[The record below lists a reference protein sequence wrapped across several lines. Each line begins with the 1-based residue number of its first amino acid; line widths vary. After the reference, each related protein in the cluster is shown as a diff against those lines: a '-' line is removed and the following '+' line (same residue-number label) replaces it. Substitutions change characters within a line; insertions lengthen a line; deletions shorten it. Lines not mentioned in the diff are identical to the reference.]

1 VEESQADCKDLLF
14 FSMGV
19 KRDLVILV
27 SNDDG
32 IHSEGLRLL
41 GESLRGLG
49 EVFIIAP
56 DRERSAVGHSLTL
69 DMPLRVKEVGEHL
82 FAVNGTPTDCIALGV
97 LGILKSKPDLVV
109 SGINMG
115 QNLGDDITY
124 SGTVS
129 AAMEASL
136 LRIPSFAVSL
146 VANDDYRFEAAA
158 EFSCHLARLMMERP
172 LPPDT
177 LLNVNVPNL
186 SRSDIKGVAITSLGR
201 RHYSE
206 TVLEKIDP
214 RGKAYYWI
222 GGGDYKWEYKEG
234 TDIEAINKNMISI
247 TPLHLDLTDY
257 KLAEEMKRWTIGFN
271 ATER

>member
-1 VEESQADCKDLLF
+1 ML
-14 FSMGV
+14 
-19 KRDLVILV
+19 ILV

-41 GESLRGLG
+41 GESLRSLG
-49 EVFIIAP
+49 EVFIVAP

-69 DMPLRVKEVGEHL
+69 DMPLRVKQVGDHL

-109 SGINMG
+109 SGINIG

-129 AAMEASL
+129 AAMEAAL

-146 VANDDYRFEAAA
+146 VANGDYRFEAAA
-158 EFSCHLARLMMERP
+158 QFSRHLAQIIMKRP

-186 SRSDIKGVAITSLGR
+186 SPSDIKGVAITSLGR

-206 TVLEKIDP
+206 TVIVEKTDP
-214 RGKAYYWI
+214 RGQAYYWI

-234 TDIEAINKNMISI
+234 TDIEAINKNMISV

-257 KLAEEMKRWTIGFN
+257 KLAEKMKRWSIGFN
-271 ATER
+271 PTER

>member
-1 VEESQADCKDLLF
+1 
-14 FSMGV
+14 
-19 KRDLVILV
+19 
-27 SNDDG
+27 
-32 IHSEGLRLL
+32 
-41 GESLRGLG
+41 
-49 EVFIIAP
+49 
-56 DRERSAVGHSLTL
+56 
-69 DMPLRVKEVGEHL
+69 MPLRVKQVGDHL

-129 AAMEASL
+129 AAMEAAL

-146 VANDDYRFEAAA
+146 VANGDYRFDAAA
-158 EFSCHLARLMMERP
+158 EFSRYLAQIIMERP
-172 LPPDT
+172 LPPYT

-214 RGKAYYWI
+214 RGKSYYWI
-222 GGGDYKWEYKEG
+222 GGGDYKWEFKEG
-234 TDIEAINKNMISI
+234 TDIEAINRDLISV

-257 KLAEEMKRWTIGFN
+257 KLAEEMKRWSIDFHPTGI
-271 ATER
+271 

>member
-1 VEESQADCKDLLF
+1 ML
-14 FSMGV
+14 
-19 KRDLVILV
+19 ILV

-41 GESLRGLG
+41 GESLQSLG

-69 DMPLRVKEVGEHL
+69 DMPLRVKQAGERL

-129 AAMEASL
+129 AAMEAAL

-146 VANDDYRFEAAA
+146 VANGDYRFEAAA
-158 EFSCHLARLMMERP
+158 KFSCYLAQIIMERR
-172 LPPDT
+172 LPPYT

-186 SRSDIKGVAITSLGR
+186 RQSDIKGVAVTSLGR

-222 GGGDYKWEYKEG
+222 GGGNYKWEHKEG
-234 TDIEAINKNMISI
+234 TDIEAINQNMISV

-257 KLAEEMKRWTIGFN
+257 HLADEMKRWSIDFN
-271 ATER
+271 STER

>member
-1 VEESQADCKDLLF
+1 
-14 FSMGV
+14 MGA

-32 IHSEGLRLL
+32 IHSEGLKLL
-41 GESLRGLG
+41 GESLRRLG

-69 DMPLRVKEVGEHL
+69 DMPLRLTQVGDHL

-109 SGINMG
+109 AGINLG

-129 AAMEASL
+129 AAMEAAL

-146 VANDDYRFEAAA
+146 VADGDYRFQAAA
-158 EFSCHLARLMMERP
+158 EFSAELAQIITERH
-172 LPPDT
+172 LPPYT

-186 SRSDIKGVAITSLGR
+186 PRSDIEGVSITTLGK

-206 TVLEKIDP
+206 TVIEKIDP
-214 RGKAYYWI
+214 RGKKYYWI
-222 GGGDYKWEYKEG
+222 GGGSNQWECREG
-234 TDIEAINKNMISI
+234 TDIEAINQNRISV

-257 KLAEEMKRWTIGFN
+257 RLVDEMRRWEIGFHS
-271 ATER
+271 TER